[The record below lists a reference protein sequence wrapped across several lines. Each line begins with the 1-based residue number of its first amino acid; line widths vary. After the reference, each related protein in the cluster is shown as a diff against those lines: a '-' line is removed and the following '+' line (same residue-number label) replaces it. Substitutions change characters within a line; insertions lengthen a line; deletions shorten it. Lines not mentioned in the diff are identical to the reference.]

1 MCVSDRCPC
10 VSSDLKR
17 TASTGGVPYPM
28 TFLDMGDDPCSGE
41 SARHIVRLV
50 QDGRLCQLQDLHTHV
65 SLFSEIP
72 RKHFGKSGD
81 TLLHYAA
88 RHGHL
93 PIVTYLLEVVAM
105 DVEGMN
111 NDYKRALH
119 EAASMGH
126 RDCLLYLLGEGAQ
139 VDCLKKADWTPLMMA
154 CTRKN
159 LDIIK
164 DLVEHKAN
172 PMLKNKDGW
181 NCFHIAAREGDP
193 AIIEYLLDAFP
204 DIWHTESKIKRTP
217 LHTAAMH
224 GCIDVVKIL
233 LERCGYDPDCK
244 DSCGVTPFMDAV
256 QNGHLHIAQL
266 LLEKKKVCFTAVD
279 KMGAQALHLAAV
291 TGQDQSLHYLVSSLG
306 VNVNERA
313 TSIQLSPLHYAAK
326 EGHVS
331 CLSTLL
337 SLGADLNCLDSKERS
352 ALHMAASGQHAECVH
367 FLLKSGLKDTADSHG
382 IFAEQLAKKPQVKNI
397 FTYFKDTLQ
406 K

>member
-1 MCVSDRCPC
+1 
-10 VSSDLKR
+10 
-17 TASTGGVPYPM
+17 M
-28 TFLDMGDDPCSGE
+28 TRE
-41 SARHIVRLV
+41 EQYRHIVRLV
-50 QDGRLCQLQDLHTHV
+50 QDGRLQDLHTHG
-65 SLFSEIP
+65 SLFSDIS

-93 PIVTYLLEVVAM
+93 PIVTYLLEGVAM

-193 AIIEYLLDAFP
+193 AIIGYLLDVFP
-204 DIWHTESKIKRTP
+204 DIWNTESKIKRTP

-326 EGHVS
+326 EGHIS

-337 SLGADLNCLDSKERS
+337 SLGADLNCLDYKGRS

-367 FLLKSGLKDTADSHG
+367 FLLKSGLKDTADPHG
-382 IFAEQLAKKPQVKNI
+382 IFAEQLAKKPQVKNS
-397 FTYFKDTLQ
+397 FTDFKDTLQ